1 MEERS
6 YIEKRFCSVTVS
18 SEEFFWAMLR
28 QTLWKMTMVVTILLC
43 IIVKWPA
50 VVLPEV

>member
-1 MEERS
+1 M
-6 YIEKRFCSVTVS
+6 TVS
-18 SEEFFWAMLR
+18 SEELFWAMLL
-28 QTLWKMTMVVTILLC
+28 QTLWKLTMVVIILLC